1 MLKSSCVHRQ
11 GLSVHPSHQAF
22 VLLLEE
28 HDGQLAPQGLAFVAP
43 VLLPCQGLVLGDV
56 QDHRGLAGELVH
68 EASLEHRLQVG
79 SPSQG
84 EMSTRNIMRS
94 RRSDKSNEISMI
106 PCKRLKR
113 SR

>member
-1 MLKSSCVHRQ
+1 MHSSYGLQELGDAQQLLFHRQ

-28 HDGQLAPQGLAFVAP
+28 HDGHIAPQGLAFVAP

-68 EASLEHRLQVG
+68 EALA
-79 SPSQG
+79 
-84 EMSTRNIMRS
+84 
-94 RRSDKSNEISMI
+94 
-106 PCKRLKR
+106 
-113 SR
+113 